1 MDYHKFYNLKMRYNP
16 LALMRI
22 YMQHHFKN
30 VVFQRIQKGS
40 TAGNQV
46 KLSDVLANGKTESA
60 LIEALQ
66 KQFKGDTIK
75 LKSYQ

>member
-1 MDYHKFYNLKMRYNP
+1 
-16 LALMRI
+16 
-22 YMQHHFKN
+22 MQHHFKN
-30 VVFQRIQKGS
+30 VIFQRISKGS
-40 TAGNQV
+40 TVGNQV

-60 LIEALQ
+60 LLEALQ

>member
-1 MDYHKFYNLKMRYNP
+1 
-16 LALMRI
+16 
-22 YMQHHFKN
+22 MQHHFKN
-30 VVFQRIQKGS
+30 VIFQRIPKGA

-60 LIEALQ
+60 LMEALQ

-75 LKSYQ
+75 LKNYS

>member
-1 MDYHKFYNLKMRYNP
+1 MTLCILGFNKE
-16 LALMRI
+16 I
-22 YMQHHFKN
+22 VMQHHFKN
-30 VVFQRIQKGS
+30 VIFQRIPKGA

-60 LIEALQ
+60 LMEALQ

-75 LKSYQ
+75 LKNYS

>member
-1 MDYHKFYNLKMRYNP
+1 
-16 LALMRI
+16 
-22 YMQHHFKN
+22 MQHHFKN
-30 VVFQRIQKGS
+30 VIFQRIAKGS
-40 TAGNQV
+40 ITGHQV